1 MKVMLRKSDGILSAY
16 VAKKDLEAH
25 VVEMQTPAM
34 WGGWI
39 RLSNGWVLALPEMA
53 ADTRLPISVE
63 ARRIES

>member
-1 MKVMLRKSDGILSAY
+1 MKVMLRRNGGLLTAY
-16 VAKKDLEAH
+16 VAKKDLESP

-53 ADTRLPISVE
+53 ADTSLPISVE
-63 ARRIES
+63 ARRINL